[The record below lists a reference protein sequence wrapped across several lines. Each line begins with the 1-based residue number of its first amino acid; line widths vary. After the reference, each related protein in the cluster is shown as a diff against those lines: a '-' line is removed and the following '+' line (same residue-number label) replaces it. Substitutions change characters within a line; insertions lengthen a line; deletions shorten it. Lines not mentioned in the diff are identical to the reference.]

1 MDYKRVQNRWVDTC
15 IQMKLQL
22 QTQALVD
29 FKTGLESVSED
40 GTSSNGFLGTPN
52 GSSHGKAQR
61 GQVGSFSMELSAIRA
76 R

>member
-1 MDYKRVQNRWVDTC
+1 
-15 IQMKLQL
+15 
-22 QTQALVD
+22 VD